1 MVGRSIHRIIQNSFV
16 HQRRKM
22 KLNVMFTIAAV
33 FAFLIGIPALLVPT
47 TMIAATGLAST
58 ASDGLS
64 GVLMT
69 ARFVGVEAIGIGL
82 VAWLVRNTDASKAR
96 DGVTLGL
103 TIYFA
108 LHALTSLYGQF
119 TDTSTSLHWVMATI
133 QGLIAVGLFM
143 AGKASM
149 STNGK

>member
-1 MVGRSIHRIIQNSFV
+1 
-16 HQRRKM
+16 M
-22 KLNVMFTIAAV
+22 KLNVMFTIVAIYG
-33 FAFLIGIPALLVPT
+33 FLIGLPALFVPGA
-47 TMIAATGLAST
+47 MAAAAGTADASSS
-58 ASDGLS
+58 A
-64 GVLMT
+64 LMT
-69 ARFVGVEAIGIGL
+69 TRFVGVEIIGL
-82 VAWLVRNTDASKAR
+82 GLIAWLVRNADASKAR

-149 STNGK
+149 STNAS

>member
-1 MVGRSIHRIIQNSFV
+1 
-16 HQRRKM
+16 M

-33 FAFLIGIPALLVPT
+33 FLIVLGLGGLFFAPQMAAMGGLV
-47 TMIAATGLAST
+47 ATS
-58 ASDGLS
+58 S

-69 ARFVGVEAIGIGL
+69 FRFVGVEMLGL
-82 VAWLVRNTDASKAR
+82 GVIAWLVRNADASKAR
-96 DGVTLGL
+96 DAVTLGF

-119 TDTSTSLHWVMATI
+119 TDTSTTGHWVAATI
-133 QGLIAVGLFM
+133 QGLFAVGFFM

-149 STNGK
+149 SASAK

>member
-1 MVGRSIHRIIQNSFV
+1 
-16 HQRRKM
+16 M

-33 FAFLIGIPALLVPT
+33 YAFLLGIPALLVPRL
-47 TMIAATGLAST
+47 MIDATGLLAAASGVP
-58 ASDGLS
+58 DFLS

-69 ARFVGVEAIGIGL
+69 ARFLGVELIGL
-82 VAWLVRNTDASKAR
+82 GLIAWLVRNAEASKAR

-149 STNGK
+149 STNTN

>member
-1 MVGRSIHRIIQNSFV
+1 
-16 HQRRKM
+16 M
-22 KLNVMFTIAAV
+22 KLNVMFTIVAV
-33 FAFLIGIPALLVPT
+33 FAFLIGIPALLFPT
-47 TMIAATGLAST
+47 TMIATTGLASGAT
-58 ASDGLS
+58 DGLS
-64 GVLMT
+64 GVLMA

-133 QGLIAVGLFM
+133 QALIAVGLFM

-149 STNGK
+149 STNAN

>member
-1 MVGRSIHRIIQNSFV
+1 
-16 HQRRKM
+16 M

-33 FAFLIGIPALLVPT
+33 YAFLIGIPALLVPT
-47 TMIAATGLAST
+47 TMIAATGLASGAT
-58 ASDGLS
+58 DALS

-82 VAWLVRNTDASKAR
+82 VAWFVRNTDASKAR
-96 DGVTLGL
+96 DAVTLGL

-119 TDTSTSLHWVMATI
+119 TDASTSLYWVMAVI

-149 STNGK
+149 STNAS